1 MSGKIQTKESVPFE
15 LTPRI
20 ATASAAK
27 PFLWSVMIPC
37 YNARPDYLL
46 AALRS
51 VLQQDPG
58 KTVMQ
63 IEVID
68 DCSPDGT
75 PVELV
80 LKIAGDRVTVHRE
93 EKNLGLAG
101 SWNRCIERAQGKWV
115 HILHQ
120 DDLLLPG
127 FYDKL
132 RAGTDSPDVPGLL
145 YCRHAFMDA
154 EGRQSWLSNLD
165 AKKSGCLKESLRH
178 LARAQMIQTPA
189 AVVRRSTYET
199 VGGFRPDLCF
209 TLDWEMW
216 CRIAAQFPVWYEP
229 EVLACYRMHPAATTS
244 RLVEDG
250 RNIEDIR
257 KCISIVSGYLADP
270 KIGAEVRQ
278 SALKRYALLAMDNAE
293 ALLDGGKL
301 AAALRQIRGAFRCD
315 FSLKILRDTLALAP
329 AIMRE
334 TVKTI
339 F

>member
-1 MSGKIQTKESVPFE
+1 MPFE

-20 ATASAAK
+20 TTASEAK

-37 YNARPDYLL
+37 YSARPDYLEIT
-46 AALRS
+46 LRS
-51 VLQQDPG
+51 VLQQDLG

-68 DCSPDGT
+68 DCSPGGA

-80 LKIAGDRVTVHRE
+80 RKIAGDRVTVHRE
-93 EKNLGLAG
+93 ERNLGIAG

-127 FYDKL
+127 FYEKL
-132 RAGTDSPDVPGLL
+132 KAGADSPAAPGLL

-154 EGRQSWLSNLD
+154 EGRQSWLSDLAAEKN
-165 AKKSGCLKESLRH
+165 GCLKEALSH

-189 AVVRRSTYET
+189 VVVRRSAYEAL
-199 VGGFRPDLCF
+199 GGFRSDLCF

-216 CRIAAQFPVWYEP
+216 CRIAVQFPVWYEP
-229 EVLACYRMHPAATTS
+229 EVLACYRMHPANATS
-244 RLVEDG
+244 RLVEEG
-250 RNIEDIR
+250 RDIEDIQ
-257 KCISIVSGYLADP
+257 KCIAIVSGYVTDP
-270 KIGAEVRQ
+270 KTSAEVKQ
-278 SALKRYALLAMDNAE
+278 SALKKYALLAMDNAE

-301 AAALRQIRGAFRCD
+301 SAALRQIWGALRCD

-329 AIMRE
+329 AITRE

-339 F
+339 FLKKHA

>member
-1 MSGKIQTKESVPFE
+1 MPSE

-20 ATASAAK
+20 ATTSEVK

-37 YNARPDYLL
+37 YNARPDYLEAVL
-46 AALRS
+46 HS

-68 DCSPDGT
+68 DCSPDGA
-75 PVELV
+75 PLELV
-80 LKIAGDRVTVHRE
+80 RKIAGNRVTVHRE
-93 EKNLGLAG
+93 GKNLGLAG

-127 FYDKL
+127 FYEKL
-132 RAGTDSPDVPGLL
+132 KAGTDSPEAPGLL

-165 AKKSGCLKESLRH
+165 AEKSGCLKEALPH
-178 LARAQMIQTPA
+178 LTRAQMIQTPA
-189 AVVRRSTYET
+189 VVVRRSAYKTL
-199 VGGFRPDLCF
+199 GGFRPDLCF

-216 CRIAAQFPVWYEP
+216 CRIAVQFPVWYEP
-229 EVLACYRMHPAATTS
+229 EVLACYRVHPNTVTS
-244 RLVEDG
+244 RLIAEG
-250 RNIEDIR
+250 RDIEDIQ
-257 KCISIVSGYLADP
+257 KCITIISGYLADP

-301 AAALRQIRGAFRCD
+301 GAALRQIRGALCCD
-315 FSLKILRDTLALAP
+315 FSLKILRDTLSLAP
-329 AIMRE
+329 AITRE

>member
-1 MSGKIQTKESVPFE
+1 MPFE
-15 LTPRI
+15 LTPLI
-20 ATASAAK
+20 ATASEAK
-27 PFLWSVMIPC
+27 PLLWSVMIPC
-37 YNARPDYLL
+37 YNARPDYLE

-75 PVELV
+75 PLELV
-80 LKIAGDRVTVHRE
+80 RKIVGDRVTFHRE

-101 SWNRCIERAQGKWV
+101 IWNRCIERAQGKWV

-132 RAGTDSPDVPGLL
+132 KAGTDSPAAPGLL
-145 YCRHAFMDA
+145 YCRHAFMDS
-154 EGRQSWLSNLD
+154 EGSQSWLSNLD
-165 AKKSGCLKESLRH
+165 AEKPGCLKEALPH
-178 LARAQMIQTPA
+178 LARTQKIQTPA
-189 AVVRRSTYET
+189 VIVRRSAYEAL
-199 VGGFRPDLCF
+199 GGFRPDLCF

-216 CRIAAQFPVWYEP
+216 CRIAAQFPIWYEP
-229 EVLACYRMHPAATTS
+229 EVLACYRMHPAAATS
-244 RLVEDG
+244 RFVEEGSD
-250 RNIEDIR
+250 IEDIQ
-257 KCISIVSGYLADP
+257 KCIAIVSGYVIDL
-270 KIGAEVRQ
+270 KTSAEVKQ
-278 SALKRYALLAMDNAE
+278 SALEKYALLAMTRAE
-293 ALLDGGKL
+293 VLLNGGKP
-301 AAALRQIRGAFRCD
+301 AAALRQIRGALSCD
-315 FSLKILRDTLALAP
+315 FSLKILRDTLALVP
-329 AIMRE
+329 SITRE